1 VIISTGLRQETNVAT
16 ARDGS
21 PWASREPTVV
31 DPPGAQRPPSK
42 SKYAEYAEYVGLRYA
57 QYAEYISGRTPRT
70 SRTGCA
76 EHLHLGNWKLIPD
89 PP

>member
-57 QYAEYISGRTPRT
+57 QYAEYIYREELLALLAPDAPNTFTWGI
-70 SRTGCA
+70 
-76 EHLHLGNWKLIPD
+76 GN
-89 PP
+89 